1 MRHSG
6 SLGGTVATVLALLA
20 AVAVAAITAY
30 FVATEAPGG
39 TRALDAY
46 NAAPRCPA
54 EPPAPAECR
63 WTREFTVTGVHRTA
77 KRGELDRA
85 FLTAPD
91 GVRWE
96 TSYPNSGPVLD
107 DLGKGDR
114 VTGTIWRGRLTEI
127 AANGDTQDTSV
138 APADMRARFLIAA
151 LIVVPPALLVAAACA
166 WRLARRR
173 DPEPTRGFAA
183 MLGLAVALFFAG
195 LFTPLLAS
203 AGGENFP
210 IMVAVW
216 LPQAA
221 VLTAVARIY
230 VTRKHTL
237 TTRTASP

>member
-54 EPPAPAECR
+54 EPSAPAECR
-63 WTREFTVTGVHRTA
+63 WTQEFTVSGVHRTA

-85 FLTAPD
+85 FLTDAD

-96 TSYPNSGPVLD
+96 TSYTDTGPVLD

-151 LIVVPPALLVAAACA
+151 LIVVPRPSSWRPRAHGAWPAVG
-166 WRLARRR
+166 
-173 DPEPTRGFAA
+173 TRNR
-183 MLGLAVALFFAG
+183 
-195 LFTPLLAS
+195 P
-203 AGGENFP
+203 
-210 IMVAVW
+210 
-216 LPQAA
+216 
-221 VLTAVARIY
+221 R
-230 VTRKHTL
+230 
-237 TTRTASP
+237 ASPPCSAWPWPCSSRASSPRSWPARAARTSRSWWPCGFRRPSS